1 MLVEAPDRPT
11 VLRLTG
17 VPVIMTIYLVLTVL
31 AFRFGPWP
39 WPVKQPEYLYVY
51 LASAIALFLIGS
63 IGGAYVSLPWR
74 SPIMSRDETG
84 ATKVAILLMLLGVLI
99 LSV

>member
-63 IGGAYVSLPWR
+63 IGGAKNQLDAVDS
-74 SPIMSRDETG
+74 DHF
-84 ATKVAILLMLLGVLI
+84 VLGEV
-99 LSV
+99 